1 MCSMN
6 PSDASPG
13 ASDAVSPEEA
23 ALLAAA
29 WEIRGAARCPYSNFA
44 VGAALLD
51 SEGRV
56 WTGANVENA
65 SYTLGLCAERVAIF
79 YALTHGARD
88 FTCVAVVTGAAE
100 PSSPCGACRQILHEF
115 APNAVIISAVAD
127 GRQLRTTV
135 RELLPF
141 GFDASSL
148 TTRA

>member
-6 PSDASPG
+6 PSDESTQSAPPG
-13 ASDAVSPEEA
+13 ADEA
-23 ALLAAA
+23 HLLAAA
-29 WEIRGAARCPYSNFA
+29 WEIRGGALCTYSNFA

-79 YALTHGARD
+79 YALAHGARD
-88 FTCVAVVTGAAE
+88 FKCVAVVTGAAE
-100 PSSPCGACRQILHEF
+100 PTLPCGACRQILHEF
-115 APNAVIISAVAD
+115 APQAVIISAVAD
-127 GRQLRTTV
+127 GQTLRTTV
-135 RELLPF
+135 RALLPF

-148 TTRA
+148 GRRA